1 MDMEWIIYPLYHHH
15 SMNYLKF
22 NICLARLVKGLWR
35 LETPASDIAIR
46 NLHVINCFA
55 MEMNQRNAIIKALF
69 AVLIWGVSFVATKVA
84 LVDVS
89 PITVVWLRFG
99 MGVVILG
106 IAVTVRGQFALPKK
120 NEWGYFALVG
130 FLGITFH
137 QWLQSTAL
145 QTSRASTTAWI
156 VATTPVF
163 MALLGW
169 LILKEKLNWL
179 QTGGIVL
186 ATLGVLLVVSD
197 GDPTAIS
204 FKQFGAPGD
213 ILVLISSANW
223 AVFSALSRRGLK
235 THPAARMMFYVMTLG
250 WLFSSILFFASPGRG
265 EIPQLSINGW
275 MGVAFL
281 GIFCSGLAYIAWY
294 DALKVLPTGQLGAFL
309 YLEPPVTVIVSAII
323 LAEASTWATMLGGG
337 IILFGVWLVNRK

>member
-1 MDMEWIIYPLYHHH
+1 MPKSKLIPII
-15 SMNYLKF
+15 
-22 NICLARLVKGLWR
+22 
-35 LETPASDIAIR
+35 E
-46 NLHVINCFA
+46 
-55 MEMNQRNAIIKALF
+55 ALF
-69 AVLIWGVSFVATKVA
+69 AVIVWGASFIATKVVLA
-84 LVDVS
+84 DVS

-99 MGVVILG
+99 MGVIILG
-106 IAVTVRGQFALPKK
+106 IAVTARKQFALPKRS
-120 NEWGYFALVG
+120 EWGYFTLVG

-137 QWLQSTAL
+137 QWMQSTAL

-169 LILKEKLNWL
+169 LALKEKLTWL
-179 QTGGIVL
+179 QTSGIAL

-197 GDPTAIS
+197 GDPTVIS

-235 THPAARMMFYVMTLG
+235 THPATRMMFYVMTLG
-250 WLFSSILFFASPGRG
+250 WLFSGILFFTGPGLG
-265 EIPQLSINGW
+265 EIPQLSTNGW
-275 MGVAFL
+275 LGVTFL

-294 DALKVLPTGQLGAFL
+294 DALQALPTGQLGAFL
-309 YLEPPVTVIVSAII
+309 YLEPPVAVVIAAII
-323 LAEASTWATMLGGG
+323 LAEPATWAAILGGG